1 MFNRSYEVLMGVSGL
16 ILTLAV
22 IGITYDFPETLL
34 AVLLGA
40 AVGFQVSSVFCFFKE
55 ECK

>member
-22 IGITYDFPETLL
+22 IGIAYDFPETLL
-34 AVLLGA
+34 AVLLGV
-40 AVGFQVSSVFCFFKE
+40 AVGFQVASVFCFFKE